1 MITVGPINLN
11 ILETI
16 EEEDMKLKHE
26 IVVLGSAKAGKTQL
40 INRLS
45 ERPFEERYSIT
56 QGVESKKA
64 EKDDRVFWFRDVS
77 ASAPSNLIG
86 KPFKTAHEVYLV
98 FDSSD
103 PEGLKKL
110 KDYLS
115 TLNLGLVDKKIT
127 LIGTHVDLEQT
138 VSTEEIVA
146 YAKILNADY
155 VQFSSK
161 QANHPSIAKLTETS
175 MQIEIKPRPD
185 GIKRR
190 NSFSSDYEVDLA
202 STGSGNQGKL
212 PGLTAEA
219 LRRHEEQ
226 ALFSSKG
233 QVDLG
238 LTSSDA
244 VIPRKN
250 SAKKIGSPNKH
261 SDDGKSRRG
270 RRKEELSPNYSAA
283 HRQNTTSQLH
293 GSQQRPKPSS
303 TWCSFALRMAGM
315 AMILAGIIG
324 LIYIAL
330 IIGNI
335 LTLHSLIALTN
346 HIVTGI
352 GALVG
357 ASASTSIATFG
368 NVCANAGV
376 SATTAASTM
385 VAGISLGVGA
395 LGLCLFRAGKAPQSD
410 DPNPGAS
417 LEMARR

>member
-16 EEEDMKLKHE
+16 EEEDMKLKHD
-26 IVVLGSAKAGKTQL
+26 IVVLGSANAGKTQL

-45 ERPFEERYSIT
+45 GRPFDEMYSIT
-56 QGVESKKA
+56 QGIDPKKA
-64 EKDDRVFWFRDVS
+64 AKPDRVIWFRDVS
-77 ASAPSNLIG
+77 ASTSSEMIG
-86 KPFKTAHEVYLV
+86 KPLKSAHEVYLV

-115 TLNLGLVDKKIT
+115 TLNLNLADKKIT

-161 QANHPSIAKLTETS
+161 QANHPSIAKLTEAS
-175 MQIEIKPRPD
+175 MQIEIKPRPEEM
-185 GIKRR
+185 KRR
-190 NSFSSDYEVDLA
+190 SSFSSDLDLGEHV
-202 STGSGNQGKL
+202 STGSGNEGKSSEL
-212 PGLTAEA
+212 TAAALKSHQEELEASKRQIDSGLTGPVTVQKRSSPTDVDESA
-219 LRRHEEQ
+219 RRR
-226 ALFSSKG
+226 
-233 QVDLG
+233 
-238 LTSSDA
+238 T
-244 VIPRKN
+244 KN
-250 SAKKIGSPNKH
+250 
-261 SDDGKSRRG
+261 R
-270 RRKEELSPNYSAA
+270 LSPNYSADV
-283 HRQNTTSQLH
+283 HRQNTTSQLQ

-368 NVCANAGV
+368 NVCASAGV
-376 SATTAASTM
+376 STTTGASAIVT
-385 VAGISLGVGA
+385 GISLGVSA
-395 LGLCLFRAGKAPQSD
+395 LGLCLFRAGKVPQSD
-410 DPNPGAS
+410 EPNPGAS
-417 LEMARR
+417 LEMSRR